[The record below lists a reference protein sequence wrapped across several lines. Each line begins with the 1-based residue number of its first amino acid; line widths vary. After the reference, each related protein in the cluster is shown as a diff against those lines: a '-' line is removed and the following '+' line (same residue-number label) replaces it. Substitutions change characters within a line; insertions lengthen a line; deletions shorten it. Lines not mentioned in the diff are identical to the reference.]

1 MAVVTRP
8 KNRLPELA
16 DRIVATYT
24 QVGKIHHLGHSSLPS
39 REAIVA
45 AIELLKEILYPGYG
59 HRQNLNLRNVGFYV
73 GDLLDRVYDI
83 LTEQISRALRH
94 NGHAS
99 LDCDELEALAEQ
111 KTLAFLE
118 TIPEL
123 RSVLEDDAQAAY
135 DGDPAA
141 RSIDEIVFCYPGFE
155 AVTIYRLAHELYRLD
170 VPLIPRIM
178 TEYAHSRTGVDI
190 HPGAKIG
197 RSFFIDHATG
207 VVIGETTEIGDNVK
221 IYQGVT
227 LGALSFP
234 KDERG
239 KLVRGHKR
247 HPTIENDVVIYA
259 NATILGGD
267 TVIGHHSVIGSN
279 VWLIESVAPYT
290 VVTMEKP
297 RLRFKSKTGSPK
309 ADLGGAPLEWHI

>member
-1 MAVVTRP
+1 MSVANQTRSA
-8 KNRLPELA
+8 LPDLTR
-16 DRIVATYT
+16 RIVDTYS
-24 QVGKIHHLGHSSLPS
+24 QVGKIHHLGYSSLPS
-39 REAIVA
+39 REAIIETV
-45 AIELLKEILYPGYG
+45 ELLKEVLYPGYG
-59 HRQNLNLRNVGFYV
+59 RRQNLTLANVTYYV
-73 GDLLDRVYDI
+73 GDILDRVYST
-83 LTEQISRALRH
+83 LVEQIQRALRH
-94 NGHAS
+94 NGHA
-99 LDCDELEALAEQ
+99 ELTSHELQAIAEE
-111 KTLAFLE
+111 KAVRFLE

-141 RSIDEIVFCYPGFE
+141 RSIDEVVFCYPGFE
-155 AVTIYRLAHELYRLD
+155 AVTVYRLAHELFKLD

-178 TEYAHSRTGVDI
+178 TEYAHSKTGVDI
-190 HPGAKIG
+190 HPGARIG

-234 KDERG
+234 KDEKGR
-239 KLVRGHKR
+239 LVRGQKR
-247 HPTIENDVVIYA
+247 HPTIEHDVVIYA

-279 VWLIESVAPYT
+279 VWLVESVAPYT

-297 RLRFKSKTGSPK
+297 RLRFKSKGGSP
-309 ADLGGAPLEWHI
+309 AQDFQTPPLEWHI